1 MRICIITAGGA
12 GMFCGSCMQDNTLVR
27 SLRMAGADALLLPT
41 YTPVRVDEDNASST
55 QVFMGGI
62 NVYLDSKLPGWRLL
76 PDWCRSWLDRPG
88 VVSFLSRFSSSTSA
102 AQLGPLTVDL
112 LKGSSG
118 PQRREIEALVKYLAL
133 ELKPDVIVLSNALI
147 SGIVPE
153 LRRQWHGQLACLI
166 QGDDIFLKD
175 LPAPWQTAAIQKITE
190 NCRQIDMFL
199 THSSYYSDHM
209 SQLLQLPP
217 RKFHTIPLAVQPPPA
232 TPTAT
237 PNSPTTQRHI
247 GYFARICPEKGAF
260 RFLDAAAQLLPQN
273 PSLRMSIGGFLPAL
287 HQKQFQQ
294 RFNAAAKGCEQQ
306 LLWLGSPSTREEKFQ
321 LLSQFDWLCVPAEYR
336 EPKGLYVLEAALL
349 GIPSL
354 LPAHG
359 AFPERLQMLQH
370 GKLYPPDTPLAD
382 AIRSLPPNL
391 SPQER
396 QNLSSRCLE
405 FCGMQQAGQAV
416 LTTLSTPAN

>member
-41 YTPVRVDEDNASST
+41 YTPVRVDEDNASSS

-62 NVYLDSKLPGWRLL
+62 NVYLDSKLPGWRWL
-76 PDWCRSWLDRPG
+76 PDWCRSWLDQPR

-102 AQLGPLTVDL
+102 ARLGPLTADL
-112 LKGSSG
+112 LKGSAG
-118 PQRREIEALVKYLAL
+118 PQQREIQTLVQYLAL
-133 ELKPDVIVLSNALI
+133 ELKPDVIILSNALI

-153 LRRQWHGQLACLI
+153 LRRQWHGRLACLI

-175 LPAPWQTAAIQKITE
+175 LPAPWQTTAIQSITE
-190 NCRQIDMFL
+190 NCRQIDLFL
-199 THSSYYSDHM
+199 THSSYYSSHM
-209 SQLLQLPP
+209 SQLLRLPLH
-217 RKFHTIPLAVQPPPA
+217 RFRTIPLAVQPAPA
-232 TPTAT
+232 TPA
-237 PNSPTTQRHI
+237 PPASPTSQRHI

-260 RFLDAAAQLLPQN
+260 RFLEAAAQLLPQN

-287 HQKQFQQ
+287 HQKQFHQ
-294 RFNAAAKGCEQQ
+294 RFKSAAKGCEHQ
-306 LLWLGSPSTREEKFQ
+306 LHWLGSPNTREEKFQ

-382 AIRSLPPNL
+382 AILSLPENL

-396 QNLSSRCLE
+396 QKLASRCLE
-405 FCGMQQAGQAV
+405 LCGMEQAGHAV
-416 LTTLSTPAN
+416 LQTLAAPTA

>member
-41 YTPVRVDEDNASST
+41 YTPIRVDEDNASSG

-62 NVYLDSKLPGWRLL
+62 NVYLDSKLPGWKWL
-76 PDWCRSWLDRPG
+76 PDWCRSWLDRPA

-112 LKGSSG
+112 LRGTAG
-118 PQRREIEALVKYLAL
+118 PQRREIEALVSCLTH
-133 ELKPDVIVLSNALI
+133 ELRPDVIILSNALI

-153 LRRQWHGQLACLI
+153 LRRHWHGQLACLL

-175 LPAPWQTAAIQKITE
+175 LPEPWQSTAIQQITE
-190 NCRQIDMFL
+190 NCRQVDLFL
-199 THSSYYSDHM
+199 AHSRYYSEHM
-209 SQLLQLPP
+209 SHLLHLPHP
-217 RKFHTIPLAVQPPPA
+217 KFHIVPLAVQPPPA
-232 TPTAT
+232 LPAAPTRN
-237 PNSPTTQRHI
+237 PDDKLHV

-260 RFLDAAAQLLPQN
+260 RFLDAAAQLLPEN
-273 PSLRMSIGGFLPAL
+273 PALRMSIAGFLPAL
-287 HQKQFQQ
+287 HSKKFHQQFQ
-294 RFNAAAKGCEQQ
+294 NAARGCENR
-306 LLWLGSPSTREEKFQ
+306 LHWLGSPATREEKFEI
-321 LLSQFDWLCVPAEYR
+321 LAQFDWLCVPTEYQ

-370 GKLYPPDTPLAD
+370 GTLFDPHTPLAD
-382 AIRSLPPNL
+382 AIRALPGKY
-391 SPQER
+391 SPQQR
-396 QNLSSRCLE
+396 QQLAGRCLQNCSME
-405 FCGMQQAGQAV
+405 QAGQAV
-416 LTTLSTPAN
+416 IRTLTPHTA

>member
-41 YTPVRVDEDNASST
+41 YTPIRVDEDNASSG

-62 NVYLDSKLPGWRLL
+62 NVYLDSKLPGWKWL
-76 PDWCRSWLDRPG
+76 PDWCRTWLDRPD
-88 VVSFLSRFSSSTSA
+88 VVSFLSRFSGSTSA

-112 LKGSSG
+112 LKGIAG
-118 PQRREIEALVKYLAL
+118 PQRREIEALVAYLAH
-133 ELKPDVIVLSNALI
+133 ELRPDAIILSNALI

-153 LRRQWHGQLACLI
+153 LRRHWHGQLACLL

-175 LPAPWQTAAIQKITE
+175 LPEPWQSTAIQQITE
-190 NCRQIDMFL
+190 NCRHVDLFL
-199 THSSYYSDHM
+199 AHSNYYSDHM
-209 SQLLQLPP
+209 SRLLQLPRP
-217 RKFHTIPLAVQPPPA
+217 KFHLVPLAVQPPPELPA
-232 TPTAT
+232 TTT
-237 PNSPTTQRHI
+237 PHPADILHI

-260 RFLDAAAQLLPQN
+260 RFLDAAAELLPGN
-273 PSLRMSIGGFLPAL
+273 PAIRMSIAGFLPAL
-287 HQKQFQQ
+287 HQKKFHQQFQQ
-294 RFNAAAKGCEQQ
+294 VARRSEQRLQ
-306 LLWLGSPSTREEKFQ
+306 WLGSPATREEKFQ
-321 LLSQFDWLCVPAEYR
+321 VLSQFDWLCVPTEYH

-370 GKLYPPDTPLAD
+370 GRTYDPRTPLAD
-382 AIRSLPPNL
+382 AIRTLPGKY
-391 SPQER
+391 SPQQQQTLAHHCL
-396 QNLSSRCLE
+396 QNCS
-405 FCGMQQAGQAV
+405 MTQAGLAV
-416 LTTLSTPAN
+416 LRTLAAHTT